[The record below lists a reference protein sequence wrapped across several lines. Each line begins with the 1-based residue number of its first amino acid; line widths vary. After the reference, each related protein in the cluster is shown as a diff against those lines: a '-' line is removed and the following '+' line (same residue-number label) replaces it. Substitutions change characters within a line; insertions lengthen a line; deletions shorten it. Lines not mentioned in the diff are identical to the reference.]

1 MRIHRCGQRSL
12 VRNRLTTRVGDVREP
27 GGVPG
32 VAAIEVL
39 PAIVVFLA
47 GTSSTKKSHS
57 FQPLIDELFP
67 IGAFRMNAADR
78 TIPPVVILQLSH
90 RSMGSRTGHT
100 VQSRSRE
107 GEALGFGRMLGQ
119 SALTGDAGPFER
131 QWPSGILE
139 G

>member
-1 MRIHRCGQRSL
+1 M
-12 VRNRLTTRVGDVREP
+12 TARVGDVREP

-32 VAAIEVL
+32 IAAIEVL
-39 PAIVVFLA
+39 PPIVVILP

-57 FQPLIDELFP
+57 FQPLKDELFP

-78 TIPPVVILQLSH
+78 TIPPVVTLQLNH
-90 RSMGSRTGHT
+90 RSTGLRRGHT

-107 GEALGFGRMLGQ
+107 DEALGFGRLRRRL
-119 SALTGDAGPFER
+119 SLIGDAGPFER